1 MKRVCSFILS
11 LLLLLTAL
19 PMAVSAELLSDA
31 PEVHITSIEEHGG
44 TVTVRGTSENLGDR
58 KVEVIVDGDLSL
70 RFVADNEADGT
81 WSCTF
86 PLTYNG
92 TYTVEASIRD
102 YSDFNKIRQTTP
114 NDNYFMLEDSNVWGA
129 TVTKHT
135 DGLYYMLFST
145 WDTHQG
151 FSSDWYYHS
160 EIGYAVAT
168 ELGGPYVYMGSALD
182 KTYSNTTNQ
191 TPVKW
196 QYGTESAGIDVFH
209 NPTVMRSERDGKYYL
224 YFMGTS
230 TEFAERTHGRQRVG
244 VAYADSP
251 AGPWTVMDT
260 PVIDVRENSWDHGFT
275 ANPSVTE
282 IKNEDGSYTYYA
294 LYKGNGSYEGQSL
307 TATGVGTATSPL
319 GPFTRA
325 EAPIMRDPDVGF
337 SVEDC
342 FLWQNEGKY
351 YALAKDMTKGNWTG
365 VTDAYSYA
373 LFESTDGENWALS
386 ENKLAFKNEI
396 LWEKGTQAVSHLER
410 SQLFVEKGI
419 PFMLL
424 NATTVNGKSPYSNN
438 QPYNVQTPLLGVALA
453 TDKKTLTVTDLT
465 TRSIDKDKLFTLA
478 EQAATSKEGCFER
491 RDWLMLKSALS
502 AARVLLERDS
512 AEQRDVDFV
521 VTQLQNLLAQAKD
534 HTEVTQ
540 NVVLNKPITASNVYS
555 NEYPAHLAV
564 DQNAATRWASKNNIN
579 GDIVIEFN
587 LQTDCRIESFYI
599 AQYRSRITA
608 YRWEYFNN
616 DTFKTC
622 FESKNG
628 VMYGNF
634 TECPTAKE
642 LRLVITAYTA
652 APSIYEIEV
661 LGTPVWGNVA
671 YGKPATPSNV
681 YSNEYTAD
689 LAFDGNASTRWAT
702 QNEVSGTVTLL
713 IDLQG
718 LYSLKSFSI
727 LQFKDR
733 ITKYRWEYYYEARGK
748 WVPCF
753 TSTAGEMEG
762 QFYNITSAKY
772 LRLSILEYTT
782 APSIYE
788 IEVYGQAIE
797 EDDGESLPPSKD
809 DLSYGCLLTAP
820 TRDNHFTLIAVLGT
834 SAILLIG
841 GAALTLYLIKRK
853 KNSK

>member
-19 PMAVSAELLSDA
+19 PMAVSATLSSDA
-31 PEVHITSIEEHGG
+31 PEVFITSIEEQEG
-44 TVTVRGTSENLGDR
+44 TVTVRGTSENLGER

-70 RFVADNEADGT
+70 RFVADSRGDGT

-92 TYTVEASIRD
+92 EYTVEASIRD

-168 ELGGPYVYMGSALD
+168 ELGGPYVYMGSALN

-196 QYGTESAGIDVFH
+196 QYGTEYTTIDVFH
-209 NPTVMRSERDGKYYL
+209 NPTVMHSERDGKYYL

-294 LYKGNGSYEGQSL
+294 LYKGSGSYDGQSL

-319 GPFTRA
+319 GPFTCA
-325 EAPIMRDPDVGF
+325 DAPIMRDPDVGF

-342 FLWQNEGKY
+342 FVWQSGGKY
-351 YALAKDMTKGNWTG
+351 YALAKDMTKGNWTC
-365 VTDAYSYA
+365 VTGAYSYA

-386 ENKLAFKNEI
+386 ENKLAFQNEV

-410 SQLFVEKGI
+410 SQLYVEKGI

-453 TDKKTLTVTDLT
+453 TDEKTLTVTDLT
-465 TRSIDKDKLFTLA
+465 TRIIDKEKLLTLA

-502 AARVLLERDS
+502 AAKVLLERDR

-521 VTQLQNLLAQAKD
+521 VTQLQNLLGKKKD

-540 NVVLNKPITASNVYS
+540 NIVLNKPVTASSIYS
-555 NEYPAHLAV
+555 NEYPAALAV
-564 DQNAATRWASKNNIN
+564 DGSITTRWATENSVSGTVTFEFDLKA
-579 GDIVIEFN
+579 DCLIEN
-587 LQTDCRIESFYI
+587 FYI
-599 AQYRSRITA
+599 RQYRSRITA
-608 YRWEYFNN
+608 YKWEYDENG
-616 DTFKTC
+616 TWKTC

-628 VMYGNF
+628 VMYGSF
-634 TECPTAKE
+634 TAGLTTKK
-642 LRLVITAYTA
+642 LRLVITEYTT

-681 YSNEYTAD
+681 YSDEYTSD

-702 QNEVSGTVTLL
+702 QNEVSGTVTLI
-713 IDLQG
+713 IDLEG
-718 LYSLKSFSI
+718 LYSLNSFVIS
-727 LQFKDR
+727 QYKNR
-733 ITKYRWEYYYEARGK
+733 ITKYQWAYEK
-748 WVPCF
+748 DDEWITCF
-753 TSTAGEMEG
+753 TSTAAEMEG
-762 QFYNITSAKY
+762 QFAETISTKM
-772 LRLSILEYTT
+772 LKLSILEYTT

-788 IEVYGQAIE
+788 IEIYGQLLPNSDTEGPPNEPSADNAPAPYVPQEFSNKGLFVAII
-797 EDDGESLPPSKD
+797 SII
-809 DLSYGCLLTAP
+809 AA
-820 TRDNHFTLIAVLGT
+820 LIA
-834 SAILLIG
+834 AIVVVFI
-841 GAALTLYLIKRK
+841 IKKRK
-853 KNSK
+853 RNKPLQ